1 MSVRNISALLIA
13 AAALAACGGGP
24 KENDEGADDGTRI
37 IEGKGATFDEAADD
51 VIRKLDEARAGGRGE
66 GWVELGD
73 EEAAVVREDL
83 RALDAAADA
92 RSGAEI
98 AAAIDAYRHGA
109 GASGYFDGAD
119 FPYRPSEYG
128 QITDL
133 PANAAAD
140 GITGAAGLVLDAPDG
155 PFKSVLVSYLVFD
168 AQANA
173 VAYRGKLDRNF
184 TQSMVEPVSFDL
196 TRDDHD
202 PIKVRCVYVPDSDNS
217 VNCHHMGPSGRT
229 VASTLFAGGP
239 ALDFSGD
246 ETAIELVFNDA
257 ESERRIM
264 DTVAETAAYLYDAAQ
279 P

>member
-1 MSVRNISALLIA
+1 MSIRNISALLIA
-13 AAALAACGGGP
+13 AAALAACGGGS
-24 KENDEGADDGTRI
+24 KKNDESADDGTRI

-51 VIRKLDEARAGGRGE
+51 VIRKLDEARADGAGE
-66 GWVELGD
+66 GWVELEGD
-73 EEAAVVREDL
+73 AADVVRDDL

-109 GASGYFDGAD
+109 GASGYFDAAD

-140 GITGAAGLVLDAPDG
+140 GIAGAAGLVLDAPDG
-155 PFKSVLVSYLVFD
+155 PFKTVLVSYLVFD
-168 AQANA
+168 EQANA

-184 TQSMVEPVSFDL
+184 TQTMVEPVSFDL
-196 TRDDHD
+196 TGSDHR
-202 PIKVRCVYVPDSDNS
+202 PIEVRCVYVPDSENS
-217 VNCHHMGPSGRT
+217 VNCHHLGPSGRI
-229 VASTLFAGGP
+229 VSSALFAGGP

-264 DTVAETAAYLYDAAQ
+264 DAVAETAAYLYDAAR